1 MARGYFTRDA
11 VSFMGELAE
20 HNNREWFSANKTRYE
35 NLVRTPALRF
45 IESFSS
51 ELKNISPHF
60 IATPRSLFRI
70 YRDIRFSR
78 DKSPYKTWAGIQF
91 RHDLSR
97 DVYAPGYYLHIEPGS
112 MFLALG
118 VWRPEPR
125 SLRSIR
131 ERIVAEPRSWKQVCR
146 NEKLRDTFR
155 LSGDRLKCAPKGF
168 DPNHELIE
176 ELKWKDY
183 IVRKDISQSFLTDVA
198 LPQELARLFK
208 IGTPLMKFLCSA
220 LAVPF

>member
-1 MARGYFTRDA
+1 
-11 VSFMGELAE
+11 
-20 HNNREWFSANKTRYE
+20 
-35 NLVRTPALRF
+35 
-45 IESFSS
+45 
-51 ELKNISPHF
+51 
-60 IATPRSLFRI
+60 
-70 YRDIRFSR
+70 
-78 DKSPYKTWAGIQF
+78 
-91 RHDLSR
+91 
-97 DVYAPGYYLHIEPGS
+97 

-118 VWRPEPR
+118 VWRPEQR